1 MEYLGEL
8 GRLIPLRCASAESE
22 GSGPRYSMRT
32 TAEGRRRAQIIP
44 ASPRAWDVRWG
55 AATPGEVTALS
66 DFLAGAWGVGPWHWV
81 PIQAHQGNLLTP
93 AEAACM
99 TPGPYLAAGGPVV
112 GADGVMTGSSY
123 LTVDVPIWAPVA
135 VDIPVLEGRAI
146 TFSADVLG
154 DGNIAPQLVVAFYNA
169 AGVQVSVSYQAGNT
183 ASGMQ
188 RVSQTRTPGAGAVSA
203 RVGVRSNVIQVARPQ
218 VTWTD
223 SPVPFEAGHGCRAA
237 VVDGVSQDLLSATP
251 FGTFS
256 AVGFTVMEVG

>member
-218 VTWTD
+218 VTWTAEARPWAPGRGAD
-223 SPVPFEAGHGCRAA
+223 QVVIQSGSANPVVINRSGGHWSGS
-237 VVDGVSQDLLSATP
+237 VSLI
-251 FGTFS
+251 
-256 AVGFTVMEVG
+256 EVG